1 MYIFCTVKKKKKN
14 YQVCIFYLLLNYHKL
29 KLIYKPYTFILEPT
43 LYPHTIRTYLICFS
57 HSINGSLYIKIWLY
71 ILEMKSRLGD
81 HHIWGPE
88 HKKQTPALEHIYLDQ
103 QLKTFQTDCKKS
115 CVNFFLHFHMFSS
128 ISFWHVTDLCLGQF
142 EGHNI
147 INVQPL
153 LFLLIFI
160 SLSFYSLFV
169 PGEGKRVHSA
179 LW

>member
-1 MYIFCTVKKKKKN
+1 MGLCT
-14 YQVCIFYLLLNYHKL
+14 L
-29 KLIYKPYTFILEPT
+29 KYD
-43 LYPHTIRTYLICFS
+43 
-57 HSINGSLYIKIWLY
+57 Y

-115 CVNFFLHFHMFSS
+115 CVNFFLHFYMFSS

-169 PGEGKRVHSA
+169 PGEGNMCTVPSDNICSDIYCLDGCLNDVHHADWSISA
-179 LW
+179 MLSYMQCYLCPAEKILRIFALYAAVKSHWVSE